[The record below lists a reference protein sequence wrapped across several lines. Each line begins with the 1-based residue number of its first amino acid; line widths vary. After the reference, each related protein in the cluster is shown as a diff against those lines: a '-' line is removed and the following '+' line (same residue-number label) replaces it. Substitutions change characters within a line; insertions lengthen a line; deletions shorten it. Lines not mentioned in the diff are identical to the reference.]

1 MSLFPKAR
9 GFYSRREHSYIGRR
23 EAGEVIRLPLFFAS
37 LFRLQAGRLAPAIP
51 KTPKLAIFTG
61 EKW

>member
-1 MSLFPKAR
+1 MSLSLKAR
-9 GFYSRREHSYIGRR
+9 GYYSRREAGRR

-37 LFRLQAGRLAPAIP
+37 LFRLQAGRREPAIP